1 MSIPRFSVRNE
12 VLVNVLMFVISAG
25 GCLAALTLTREMFP
39 ESRPD
44 QISVTSIYPG
54 VQPAEIEKA
63 VTIKIEES
71 LRDVDGVDKIDS
83 VVREGMTST
92 ILTLLPDV
100 DNIDAVIQEVK
111 TQVDSV
117 QDLPDDVES
126 TVVRK
131 MQPRLP
137 VIAVAIYGRGDES
150 ALKDAARQLRDE
162 LLKLPGITDVD
173 LGGIRDDEI
182 SVEVKPEKLYEFN
195 VTFEEVAAAIRQTN
209 IDISS
214 GQIKG
219 TRSTVS
225 IRTLGE
231 QQRGVDLE
239 DIVVRTDPNGRRIHV
254 RDVAIVRD
262 EFIESDVESWFNSE
276 RSVNCVVYKV
286 GDQDIVQIAD
296 MVKAYVRGKQGV
308 PFDGYGFAAAM
319 DAPWYQQPFA
329 LMGASLAKVAAVFG
343 GKADV
348 QKIYDESRA
357 TPFAHAF
364 KVELHT
370 DLSRF
375 IEGRLDLMIR
385 NGQSGLILVVI
396 SLLVFLNWRI
406 AFWTAMG
413 LPVSFLGTFA
423 VMYLMGIS
431 LNLIS
436 LFGLIIVLGIIVDDA
451 IVIAENIYRHVQE
464 GMPPH
469 QAAIRGAE
477 EVMAPVTIAVLTTIA
492 AFVPMMF
499 LGGRLGEF
507 FRQLPLVIMAAL
519 SVSLLEALIILPAHL
534 AHLPAKMAAGA
545 KAATAPVPVSR
556 RRRLMQFA
564 GSLFSHSGIS
574 AMYSRFL
581 QLALTWRY
589 VTVGLAI
596 ALLLTT
602 LGLPLGGVVPFTFI
616 QKMDSETITGA
627 LEMPMGTPVEVTR
640 ERLRE
645 LSDKALSI
653 PEIVNVQVQVAVQLR
668 LGAAGAEGA
677 TTSSHLGQLIIELKA
692 ADEREVSGERSSE
705 DVLAE
710 LRNFA
715 SELPGVNSV
724 VWESLSGGPG
734 GRDMEIRVGGPNFD
748 DVIAVAEE
756 LKARLNSYAGVV
768 DLDDNMDRGQR
779 EMQLRVREA
788 ARPAGITVGALGDH
802 VRSAMYGK
810 EARRITRDRE
820 DVRIMVRYSEDFRES
835 VYNVESM
842 WIPLPAAAALGA
854 ERPWAP
860 LRELASFEETQEFG
874 SLNRSQQARSVK
886 VFADVQEGGDTSGIV
901 AQLQRE
907 FDQEIRPKYPAVSLI
922 FQGNVEENARSFDSL
937 KIAMPVALMLIYL
950 MIAGL
955 FRSYV
960 QPVVVMLV
968 IPFALVGAILGHWL
982 LGYPLTFIS
991 AIGMLAL
998 MGIVVNDSIVLV
1010 DYVNR
1015 RIREGSDPFTANLE
1029 GSRTRL
1035 RAIFLTSETT
1045 IAGLL
1050 PMLFETSFQAKF
1062 LIPMAITICFGLL
1075 FSTVLTL
1082 VVLPSINMIFFDVLG
1097 LLGLRPIN
1105 EEDDSDETATAGDR
1119 SLVSL

>member
-1 MSIPRFSVRNE
+1 
-12 VLVNVLMFVISAG
+12 
-25 GCLAALTLTREMFP
+25 
-39 ESRPD
+39 
-44 QISVTSIYPG
+44 
-54 VQPAEIEKA
+54 
-63 VTIKIEES
+63 
-71 LRDVDGVDKIDS
+71 
-83 VVREGMTST
+83 
-92 ILTLLPDV
+92 
-100 DNIDAVIQEVK
+100 
-111 TQVDSV
+111 
-117 QDLPDDVES
+117 
-126 TVVRK
+126 
-131 MQPRLP
+131 
-137 VIAVAIYGRGDES
+137 
-150 ALKDAARQLRDE
+150 
-162 LLKLPGITDVD
+162 
-173 LGGIRDDEI
+173 
-182 SVEVKPEKLYEFN
+182 
-195 VTFEEVAAAIRQTN
+195 
-209 IDISS
+209 
-214 GQIKG
+214 
-219 TRSTVS
+219 
-225 IRTLGE
+225 
-231 QQRGVDLE
+231 
-239 DIVVRTDPNGRRIHV
+239 
-254 RDVAIVRD
+254 
-262 EFIESDVESWFNSE
+262 
-276 RSVNCVVYKV
+276 
-286 GDQDIVQIAD
+286 
-296 MVKAYVRGKQGV
+296 
-308 PFDGYGFAAAM
+308 
-319 DAPWYQQPFA
+319 
-329 LMGASLAKVAAVFG
+329 
-343 GKADV
+343 
-348 QKIYDESRA
+348 
-357 TPFAHAF
+357 
-364 KVELHT
+364 
-370 DLSRF
+370 
-375 IEGRLDLMIR
+375 
-385 NGQSGLILVVI
+385 
-396 SLLVFLNWRI
+396 
-406 AFWTAMG
+406 
-413 LPVSFLGTFA
+413 
-423 VMYLMGIS
+423 
-431 LNLIS
+431 
-436 LFGLIIVLGIIVDDA
+436 
-451 IVIAENIYRHVQE
+451 
-464 GMPPH
+464 
-469 QAAIRGAE
+469 
-477 EVMAPVTIAVLTTIA
+477 
-492 AFVPMMF
+492 
-499 LGGRLGEF
+499 
-507 FRQLPLVIMAAL
+507 
-519 SVSLLEALIILPAHL
+519 
-534 AHLPAKMAAGA
+534 
-545 KAATAPVPVSR
+545 
-556 RRRLMQFA
+556 
-564 GSLFSHSGIS
+564 
-574 AMYSRFL
+574 
-581 QLALTWRY
+581 
-589 VTVGLAI
+589 
-596 ALLLTT
+596 
-602 LGLPLGGVVPFTFI
+602 
-616 QKMDSETITGA
+616 
-627 LEMPMGTPVEVTR
+627 MGTPVEVTR

-705 DVLAE
+705 EVLAE

-715 SELPGVNSV
+715 MELPGVNSV

-842 WIPLPAAAALGA
+842 WIPLPAAAALGT

-907 FDQEIRPKYPAVSLI
+907 FDEEIRPKYPAVSII

-982 LGYPLTFIS
+982 LGFPLTFIS

-1082 VVLPSINMIFFDVLG
+1082 VVLPSINMIFFDVLAWFG
-1097 LLGLRPIN
+1097 IRPMN
-1105 EEDDSDETATAGDR
+1105 EEDESVDALAAGDR

>member
-1 MSIPRFSVRNE
+1 MSLPRFSVRNE
-12 VLVNVLMFVISAG
+12 VLVNVLMVVVSLAG
-25 GCLAALTLTREMFP
+25 GLAALTLTREMFP

-92 ILTLLPDV
+92 ILTLLPNV

-137 VIAVAIYGRGDES
+137 VIAVALYGKGDES

-162 LLKLPGITDVD
+162 LLTLPGITDVD

-195 VTFEEVAAAIRQTN
+195 VTFDEVASAIRQTN

-239 DIVVRTDPNGRRIHV
+239 EIVVRTDPNGRQIRV

-319 DAPWYQQPFA
+319 EAPWYRQPFA

-348 QKIYDESRA
+348 QKIYEESRA

-375 IEGRLDLMIR
+375 IEGRIDLMVR
-385 NGQSGLILVVI
+385 NGESGLILVLI
-396 SLLVFLNWRI
+396 SLLIFLNWRV

-423 VMYLMGIS
+423 VMSLMGVS

-436 LFGLIIVLGIIVDDA
+436 LFGLIIVLGILVDDS
-451 IVIAENIYRHVQE
+451 IVIAENIYRHIQE
-464 GMPPH
+464 GMPPR
-469 QAAIRGAE
+469 QAAIHGAE
-477 EVMAPVTIAVLTTIA
+477 EVAAPVTISVLTTIA
-492 AFVPMMF
+492 AFLPMMF
-499 LGGRLGEF
+499 LSGRLGEF
-507 FRQLPLVIMAAL
+507 FRELPLVIMAAL
-519 SVSLLEALIILPAHL
+519 GISLIEALIVLPAHL
-534 AHLPAKMAAGA
+534 SHLPPRMRRSSAASGTKSTAGRWRHFRATRSLVTLSGWSSVYHKM
-545 KAATAPVPVSR
+545 
-556 RRRLMQFA
+556 LEM
-564 GSLFSHSGIS
+564 
-574 AMYSRFL
+574 
-581 QLALTWRY
+581 ALTWRY
-589 VTVGLAI
+589 VTVGVAVC
-596 ALLLTT
+596 ALMTS
-602 LGLPLGGVVPFTFI
+602 LGLWLGGVVPSVFI

-640 ERLRE
+640 ERLKE

-668 LGAAGAEGA
+668 LGTAGAEGA

-692 ADEREVSGERSSE
+692 ADEREVSGERNSE
-705 DVLAE
+705 EVLAE
-710 LRNFA
+710 LRQYA

-734 GRDMEIRVGGPNFD
+734 GKDLEIRVGGPDFN

-756 LKARLNSYAGVV
+756 LKARMNTYAGVV
-768 DLDDNMDRGQR
+768 DLDDNMDQGQR
-779 EMQLRVREA
+779 EVQLRVRET

-842 WIPLPAAAALGA
+842 WIPLPPATALGA

-886 VFADVQEGGDTSGIV
+886 VFADVQEGGDTNGIV

-907 FDQEIRPKYPAVSLI
+907 FDQEIRPKYPAVSII

-937 KIAMPVALMLIYL
+937 KIAMPVALMLIYM

-955 FRSYV
+955 FRSYI

-968 IPFALVGAILGHWL
+968 IPFALVGAILGHWV

-991 AIGMLAL
+991 GIGMLAL

-1015 RIREGSDPFTANLE
+1015 RIREGLDPFTANLE

-1062 LIPMAITICFGLL
+1062 LIPMAITISFGLL

-1097 LLGLRPIN
+1097 LFGIRPMN
-1105 EEDDSDETATAGDR
+1105 EEDDLDAVEAVADR
-1119 SLVSL
+1119 PLVSL